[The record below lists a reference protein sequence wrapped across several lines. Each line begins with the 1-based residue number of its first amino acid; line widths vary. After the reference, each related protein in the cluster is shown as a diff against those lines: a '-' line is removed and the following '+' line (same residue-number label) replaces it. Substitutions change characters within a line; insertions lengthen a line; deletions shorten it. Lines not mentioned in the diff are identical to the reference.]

1 VSHGGSD
8 RVEVIGTGTAQVRP
22 DLFVAQLGAEAT
34 GPDVATVLEAAE
46 LAVAAMAGA
55 ARAGGAADADVRT
68 TDVTVSTN
76 YTQTGPEGYRAAI
89 GLGLTLHDL
98 ESAGRVLAEV
108 VAAGGD
114 ASRVNAV
121 SMTVADPH
129 PALDAA
135 REAAFADARHQA
147 EQLAALAGRTLG
159 GVRRITPQQ
168 VFHTFA
174 RTAAFQQ
181 QSKPLSAMPIE
192 AGAATLTVSLKVR
205 FDLD

>member
-1 VSHGGSD
+1 VSGSD
-8 RVEVIGTGTAQVRP
+8 RVEVVGTGSAQARP

-55 ARAGGAADADVRT
+55 ARAGGASDVDVRT
-68 TDVTVSTN
+68 TDVTVATN
-76 YTQTGPEGYRAAI
+76 YGPTGPDGYRAAI

-98 ESAGRVLAEV
+98 ESAGTVLAEV

-114 ASRVNAV
+114 ASRVHAV

-129 PALDAA
+129 PVLDAA

-147 EQLAALAGRTLG
+147 EQLAALAGRSLG
-159 GVRRITPQQ
+159 GVSRVTPQQ
-168 VFHTFA
+168 VFNSFA
-174 RTAAFQQ
+174 RVAAVQE
-181 QSKPLSAMPIE
+181 QSKPQSAVPIE
-192 AGAATLTVSLKVR
+192 AGAATLTVSLQVR

>member
-1 VSHGGSD
+1 MSGSD
-8 RVEVIGTGTAQVRP
+8 RVEVVGTGSAQAQP

-55 ARAGGAADADVRT
+55 ARAGGASDVDVRT
-68 TDVTVSTN
+68 TDVTVVTN
-76 YTQTGPEGYRAAI
+76 YGPAGPDGYRAAI

-114 ASRVNAV
+114 ASRVHSV

-129 PALDAA
+129 PTLDAA

-147 EQLAALAGRTLG
+147 EQLAGLAGRTPGRCPPGDAAAGVQRLCPG
-159 GVRRITPQQ
+159 GIGPGAVDAAVGGRRSRP
-168 VFHTFA
+168 A
-174 RTAAFQQ
+174 R
-181 QSKPLSAMPIE
+181 
-192 AGAATLTVSLKVR
+192 R
-205 FDLD
+205 R

>member
-1 VSHGGSD
+1 VSGSD

-121 SMTVADPH
+121 SMT
-129 PALDAA
+129 ALDAA

-147 EQLAALAGRTLG
+147 EQLAGLAGRTLG
-159 GVRRITPQQ
+159 GVRRVTPQQ
-168 VFHTFA
+168 VFDTFA
-174 RTAAFQQ
+174 RVAAFQE

-192 AGAATLTVSLKVR
+192 AGAATLTVSLQVR

>member
-1 VSHGGSD
+1 VSGSD
-8 RVEVIGTGTAQVRP
+8 RVEVVGTGSAQAQP

-46 LAVAAMAGA
+46 LGVAAMAAA
-55 ARAGGAADADVRT
+55 ARAGGASDVDVRT
-68 TDVTVSTN
+68 TEVTVATN
-76 YTQTGPEGYRAAI
+76 YGPTGPDGYRAAI
-89 GLGLTLHDL
+89 GLSLTLHDL

-114 ASRVNAV
+114 ASRVHAV

-129 PALDAA
+129 PTLDGA

-147 EQLAALAGRTLG
+147 EQLAGLAGRRLG
-159 GVRRITPQQ
+159 DVRRVTPQQ
-168 VFHTFA
+168 VFNSFA
-174 RTAAFQQ
+174 RAATFQE
-181 QSKPLSAMPIE
+181 QSKPLSEVPIE
-192 AGAATLTVSLKVR
+192 AGATTLTVSLQVR

>member
-1 VSHGGSD
+1 VSGSD
-8 RVEVIGTGTAQVRP
+8 RVEVIGTGSAPARP

-55 ARAGGAADADVRT
+55 ARAGGASDVDVRT
-68 TDVTVSTN
+68 TDVTVATN
-76 YTQTGPEGYRAAI
+76 YAPTGPDGYRAAI

-98 ESAGRVLAEV
+98 ESAGTVLAEV

-114 ASRVNAV
+114 ASRVHAV
-121 SMTVADPH
+121 SMAVADPH

-147 EQLAALAGRTLG
+147 EQLAGLAGRALG
-159 GVRRITPQQ
+159 DVRRVTPQQ
-168 VFHTFA
+168 VFNTFA
-174 RTAAFQQ
+174 RVAAVQEQ
-181 QSKPLSAMPIE
+181 AKPLAAVPIE
-192 AGAATLTVSLKVR
+192 AGATTLTVSLQVR

>member
-1 VSHGGSD
+1 MSGSD
-8 RVEVIGTGTAQVRP
+8 RVEVIGTGSAQARP

-46 LAVAAMAGA
+46 LAVAAMAAA
-55 ARAGGAADADVRT
+55 ARAGGASDVDVRT
-68 TDVTVSTN
+68 TDVTVATN
-76 YTQTGPEGYRAAI
+76 YGPAGPEGYRAAI

-98 ESAGRVLAEV
+98 ESAGAVLAEV

-114 ASRVNAV
+114 ASRVHAV

-147 EQLAALAGRTLG
+147 EQLAGLAGRTLG
-159 GVRRITPQQ
+159 DVRRVMPQQ
-168 VFHTFA
+168 VFNGVA
-174 RTAAFQQ
+174 RVAAVQE
-181 QSKPLSAMPIE
+181 QSKPQSAVPIE
-192 AGAATLTVSLKVR
+192 AGETTLTVSLQVR